1 MTMRLRLGEQPWY
14 QLTAHFFRGLFY
26 FGTLS
31 DEGSDA
37 FRRALIG
44 IIGVTVS
51 LGLMLTRVYL
61 GKYRELAE
69 WFTIRPPIQL
79 TREPYR
85 LAVLGDGALAIA
97 VPMLIV
103 GLVVVLV
110 SRSVFPDEIDCRVLL
125 PLPLSRRVVFVSKV
139 LAVVLFV
146 SLFGVAAHAGM
157 MPLIGLMSN
166 NRWSEHGVLAHLAA
180 YGAASLVASMVTALV
195 IMAGAGALLICVP
208 RSRLQAA
215 SIAFRGCCL
224 FGLVLSIPLV
234 CRLPTTG
241 GLIASESPLLYAVPP
256 VWFFAVEQ
264 LLLGHSTPYYLH
276 LAHIAAG
283 VGGGAFAIAVGSY
296 VFLYARVEHVSFRPL
311 SAPARRPRRARLL
324 GLVRRRTPRTAIAP
338 FIRATLMRSPLQQGV
353 LVAIAACGA
362 GLVLNSLIN
371 DPRASVHPQADE
383 PLMRAVIWAPF
394 AFVFAM
400 NVAVRAALVL
410 PVELRANWI
419 FRVTEDAATRADEL
433 NSVVRTVI
441 VMGVIWPLAMLVP
454 VEWAVVGP
462 RTIQCTSIAFLCGLV
477 LVELH
482 MAEWRQIPFTC
493 SYAPS
498 RQAAWLTMLLGVTA
512 FGLFT
517 MVGSRLVWYSVDH
530 PFAWPALMTILTA
543 IWFYLRRQRLEL
555 ARRATLLFEAVLPN
569 DVEPLRLSDY

>member
-1 MTMRLRLGEQPWY
+1 MTMRLRLEEQPWY
-14 QLTAHFFRGLFY
+14 QLTTHFFRGLFY

-51 LGLMLTRVYL
+51 LGLVLTRVYL
-61 GKYRELAE
+61 AKYRELAE
-69 WFTIRPPIQL
+69 WFTISPPIRL

-97 VPMLIV
+97 FPMLIV

-125 PLPLSRRVVFVSKV
+125 PLPVSRRVVFASKV

-146 SLFGVAAHAGM
+146 GLFGVAAHVGM

-166 NRWSEHGVLAHLAA
+166 NRWSDHGVLAHLAA
-180 YGAASLVASMVTALV
+180 FGAASLVASIVTALV
-195 IMAGAGALLICVP
+195 IMAGAGTLLVCVP
-208 RSRLQAA
+208 RSRFQAA

-224 FGLVLSIPLV
+224 FVLVLSMPLAG
-234 CRLPTTG
+234 RLPTMG

-264 LLLGHSTPYYLH
+264 LLLGHNTPYYLH
-276 LAHIAAG
+276 LAYTAAG
-283 VGGGAFAIAVGSY
+283 VCGGACAITVASY
-296 VFLYARVEHVSFRPL
+296 VFLYQRVERVSFRSL
-311 SAPARRPRRARLL
+311 SAPAPRPRRARLL
-324 GLVRRRTPRTAIAP
+324 GLVRRRTPRTAIVP
-338 FIRATLMRSPLQQGV
+338 FIHATLMRSPLQQGV

-362 GLVLNSLIN
+362 GLVLNTLVN
-371 DPRASVHPQADE
+371 YPRPFVRSQPDE
-383 PLMRAVIWAPF
+383 SLMRAVIWTPF

-419 FRVTEDAATRADEL
+419 FRVTEDAATRAGEL
-433 NSVVRTVI
+433 NTVVRTVI
-441 VMGVIWPLAMLVP
+441 VVGVIWPLAMLVP
-454 VEWAVVGP
+454 VEWAVVGR

-482 MAEWRQIPFTC
+482 TAEWRQLPFTC

-498 RQAAWLTMLLGVTA
+498 RQAAWLTILLGVTA

-517 MVGSRLVWYSVDH
+517 MVGSHLVWYSVDH
-530 PFAWPALMTILTA
+530 PFAWPALMTILA
-543 IWFYLRRQRLEL
+543 AVWLYLRRQRLEL
-555 ARRATLLFEAVLPN
+555 ARRATLLFEEVLPN
-569 DVEPLRLSDY
+569 DVEPLRLSEY

>member
-1 MTMRLRLGEQPWY
+1 MRVSIEQRPWY

-26 FGTLS
+26 FDTLS

-44 IIGVTVS
+44 IIAVTVS
-51 LGLMLTRVYL
+51 LGLLMTRVYL
-61 GKYRELAE
+61 AKYRELAE

-79 TREPYR
+79 TREPYQ

-97 VPMLIV
+97 FPMLIV
-103 GLVVVLV
+103 GLIVVLV

-125 PLPLSRRVVFVSKV
+125 PLPVSRRVVFVSKA

-146 SLFGVAAHAGM
+146 GLFGAAAHAGM
-157 MPLIGLMSN
+157 MPLIGLMAN
-166 NRWSEHGVLAHLAA
+166 NRWSDHGVLAHLAA
-180 YGAASLVASMVTALV
+180 YGAASLAASMVTALV
-195 IMAGAGALLICVP
+195 IMAGAGALLTCVP
-208 RSRLQAA
+208 RSRSQAA

-224 FGLVLSIPLV
+224 FVLVLSIPLAG
-234 CRLPTTG
+234 RLPTTG

-256 VWFFAVEQ
+256 VWFFAVQQ

-276 LAHIAAG
+276 LAYIAAG
-283 VGGGAFAIAVGSY
+283 VSGGAFAITLASY
-296 VFLYARVEHVSFRPL
+296 VFLYQRVERVSFRSL
-311 SAPARRPRRARLL
+311 SAPARRPRRTRSP
-324 GLVRRRTPRTAIAP
+324 GLVRRRTPRTAVAP

-371 DPRASVHPQADE
+371 DARASVHPQADE

-400 NVAVRAALVL
+400 NVAARAALVL

-419 FRVTEDAATRADEL
+419 FRVTEDAATRAGEL
-433 NSVVRTVI
+433 DAVVRTVI
-441 VMGVIWPLAMLVP
+441 VLGVMWPLAILVP
-454 VEWAVVGP
+454 VEWAVLGP
-462 RTIQCTSIAFLCGLV
+462 RTIQCTSIACLCGLV

-482 MAEWRQIPFTC
+482 TAEWRQIPFTR

-517 MVGSRLVWYSVDH
+517 MVGSRLVSYSLDH
-530 PFAWPALMTILTA
+530 PFGWGAVMMILTA
-543 IWFYLRRQRLEL
+543 VWLYLRRQRLEL
-555 ARRATLLFEAVLPN
+555 ARRATLLFEEVLPN